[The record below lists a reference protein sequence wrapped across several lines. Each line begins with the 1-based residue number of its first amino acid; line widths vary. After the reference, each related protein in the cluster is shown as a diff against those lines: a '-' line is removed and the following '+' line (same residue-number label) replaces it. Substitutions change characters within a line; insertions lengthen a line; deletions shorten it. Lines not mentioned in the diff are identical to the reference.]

1 MRKLI
6 TLAALAA
13 LTATAGCDAIGAV
26 AGLPTGAGG
35 NARVN
40 GKVFAPAT
48 QVAIVA
54 AGGLNYSLAARPD
67 EAVVPNA
74 TVRLE
79 GGPTA
84 TTSTTGAFTVEVPTN
99 KIYKTTV
106 TFKTKAGGNANLIG
120 AVVVGTGNADVEL
133 DAANYMVASKAYQA
147 GKAADGAKLTAAIT
161 AMRTALQA
169 ASRVPEFTDQAG
181 AASAFDTNA
190 NAEVKA
196 ALGL

>member
-6 TLAALAA
+6 TFAALAA
-13 LTATAGCDAIGAV
+13 LTATAGCDAVGAV

-54 AGGLNYSLAARPD
+54 AGGLNYALTARPD
-67 EAVVPNA
+67 EAPVPAA

-79 GGPTA
+79 GGGTA
-84 TTSTTGAFTVEVPTN
+84 VTSSTGTFTVEVPTN
-99 KIYKTTV
+99 KVYKTTV
-106 TFKTKAGGNANLIG
+106 TFKTKAGGNANLVG

-133 DAANYMVASKAYQA
+133 DAANYMVASKMYQA
-147 GKAADGAKLTAAIT
+147 GKTVDGVKVSAAIT

-181 AASAFDTNA
+181 GAAAFDTNA
-190 NAEVKA
+190 SAEVKT